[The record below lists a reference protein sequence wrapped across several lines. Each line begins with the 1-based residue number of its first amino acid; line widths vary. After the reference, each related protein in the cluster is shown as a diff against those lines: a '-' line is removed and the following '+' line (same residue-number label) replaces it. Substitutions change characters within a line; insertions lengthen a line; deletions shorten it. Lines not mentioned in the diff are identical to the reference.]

1 MMKIPTLETERL
13 ILRGPAKQDADA
25 FVKFYTSDRSVHIGG
40 PLSQRLAWRM
50 FAAEIGHWHI
60 MGCGMWTVTE
70 KGNDTALGLVGC
82 WHPADWP
89 EREIGWLL
97 WQGAEGRGYGFEAAS
112 AARVFAFGSLRW
124 DTAVSY
130 IEAGNTR
137 SINLAE
143 RLGAQLDN
151 NATYPGGKP
160 GLVYRHPVP
169 LDIDGDGGVEA
180 YA

>member
-1 MMKIPTLETERL
+1 MMIPTLETERL

-25 FVKFYTSDRSVHIGG
+25 YLKFFTSKRSVHVGG
-40 PLSQRLAWRM
+40 PLTQRLAWRM

-60 MGCGMWTVTE
+60 MGCGMWTVTA
-70 KGNDTALGLVGC
+70 KGDDTALGLVGC

-97 WQGAEGRGYGFEAAS
+97 WQSAEGKGYAYEAAC
-112 AARVFAFGSLRW
+112 AARDFAFGALGW

-130 IEAGNTR
+130 IESDNQR
-137 SINLAE
+137 SIKLAE
-143 RLGAQLDN
+143 RLGAKLDKT
-151 NATYPGGKP
+151 ATYPDDKP
-160 GLVYRHPVP
+160 GLVYRHPLP